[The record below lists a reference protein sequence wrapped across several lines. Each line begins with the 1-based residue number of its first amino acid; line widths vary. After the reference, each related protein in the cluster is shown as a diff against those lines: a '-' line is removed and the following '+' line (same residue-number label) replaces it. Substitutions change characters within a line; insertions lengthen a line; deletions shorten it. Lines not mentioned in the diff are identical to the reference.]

1 MANVKSAGVRE
12 LIIDKCLQERRGYTI
27 TQLMERVNKA
37 LRMDGLRPVTSGNTI
52 RNDIENIANR
62 YKQPINRVKR
72 GHAIYFSYRDPTF
85 SKFKCQL
92 SNTELRLFHN
102 ILMNLKFIDLYQGS
116 IMYNEMS
123 EALKEQ
129 LQLRFYQQPILL
141 YENIPTEK
149 ELETFRVLYDCICSQ
164 TVVRLTYQLG
174 RAGPRIDTVHPH
186 FMRQQRQQWHLL
198 GQKAKDNNPICLPVR
213 CIMEIEEDE
222 QTEYVPNK
230 KFDVEKYYQS
240 LYNSQYG

>member
-1 MANVKSAGVRE
+1 MRE

-27 TQLMERVNKA
+27 TQLMDRVNKA
-37 LRMDGLRPVTSGNTI
+37 LRLDGLRPVTSGNTI

-72 GHAIYFSYRDPTF
+72 GHAIYFSYRDANF

-92 SNTELRLFHN
+92 SNAELRLFHN
-102 ILMNLKFIDLYQGS
+102 ILMNLKYIDVYQGS

-149 ELETFRVLYDCICSQ
+149 ELQTFRTLYDCICSQ

-174 RAGPRIDTVHPH
+174 RAGPKNDTVHPH
-186 FMRQQRQQWHLL
+186 CMRQQQQRWHLL
-198 GQKAKDNNPICLPVR
+198 GQKAKDYNPICLPVR
-213 CIMEIEEDE
+213 CISHIEEDDKIA
-222 QTEYVPNK
+222 YIPNK
-230 KFDVEKYYQS
+230 AINVEEYYES
-240 LYNSQYG
+240 LYRSLHE

>member
-27 TQLMERVNKA
+27 TQLMDCVNKA

-92 SNTELRLFHN
+92 NNSELRLFHN
-102 ILMNLKFIDLYQGS
+102 ILMNLKFIDVYQGS
-116 IMYNEMS
+116 IIYNEMS

-164 TVVRLTYQLG
+164 TVVRLTYRLG
-174 RAGPRIDTVHPH
+174 SASPEKHTVHPH
-186 FMRQQRQQWHLL
+186 FMRQEQQRWHLL
-198 GQKAKDNNPICLPVR
+198 GQKAEDNNPFCLPVR
-213 CIMEIEEDE
+213 YIMEVEEDDK
-222 QTEYVPNK
+222 TEYIPNTA
-230 KFDVEKYYQS
+230 FEVEKYYNS
-240 LYNSQYG
+240 LYKRQLS